1 MSPWPQTSFNCGNCL
16 SMPNRL
22 KIPEQKLKSKISGTL
37 TPKMPLASWIIRYY
51 KWYWVQLRSWVG
63 YLIPS
68 KVKFVHL
75 FKSDWY
81 IPGKR
86 NKNPWPAIG
95 NGFNSG
101 VILMDLERLAEVN
114 WSQMWRLTTEKELLT
129 FHSAMADQGFN
140 ADQVFKQVTCV
151 HYIGWLLES
160 SIMVTIIE
168 FCKYAYSGSL
178 WY

>member
-1 MSPWPQTSFNCGNCL
+1 MSPWPQTSFNYGNCL

-22 KIPEQKLKSKISGTL
+22 KILDLSKNFEVIISGTL
-37 TPKMPLASWIIRYY
+37 TQKMPLALWIIRYY
-51 KWYWVQLRSWVG
+51 KRYWVQLRRWVG
-63 YLIPS
+63 YLILS
-68 KVKFVHL
+68 KLQFILL

-101 VILMDLERLAEVN
+101 VILMDLLRLAEVN
-114 WSQMWRLTTEKELLT
+114 WSQMWRLTTERELLT

-151 HYIGWLLES
+151 HRLGWLTVSQQECS
-160 SIMVTIIE
+160 MQI
-168 FCKYAYSGSL
+168 
-178 WY
+178 